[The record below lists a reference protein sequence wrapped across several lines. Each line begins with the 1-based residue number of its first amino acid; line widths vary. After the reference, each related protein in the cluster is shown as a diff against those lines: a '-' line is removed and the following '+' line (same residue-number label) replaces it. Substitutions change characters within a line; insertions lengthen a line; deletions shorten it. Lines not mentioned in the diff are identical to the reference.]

1 MAVFQPFLY
10 IVQMAPN
17 RAKRLVYFS
26 MEIKE
31 IPTIN
36 LTSVN
41 VPNEVKVTLDLTT
54 LFQLELIMKS
64 L

>member
-1 MAVFQPFLY
+1 
-10 IVQMAPN
+10 MAPN